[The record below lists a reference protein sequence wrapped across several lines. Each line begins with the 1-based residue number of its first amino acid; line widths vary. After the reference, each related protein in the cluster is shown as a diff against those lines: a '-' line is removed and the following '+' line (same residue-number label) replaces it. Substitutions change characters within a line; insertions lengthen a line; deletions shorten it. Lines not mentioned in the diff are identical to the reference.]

1 MTFANEGAERNLLQ
15 RIDVVLHGLCQP
27 LTVLQCRL
35 AMGELS
41 GEAVDMRE
49 AIAAALRECV
59 RVNEAVGSMREM
71 LRQAMKAEESQTW

>member
-1 MTFANEGAERNLLQ
+1 MTERAGSNLLE

-41 GEAVDMRE
+41 GEAVDMRD
-49 AIAAALRECV
+49 AIGAALRECV
-59 RVNEAVGSMREM
+59 RVNQAVGSMREM
-71 LRQAMKAEESQTW
+71 LQQAMKAEESKA